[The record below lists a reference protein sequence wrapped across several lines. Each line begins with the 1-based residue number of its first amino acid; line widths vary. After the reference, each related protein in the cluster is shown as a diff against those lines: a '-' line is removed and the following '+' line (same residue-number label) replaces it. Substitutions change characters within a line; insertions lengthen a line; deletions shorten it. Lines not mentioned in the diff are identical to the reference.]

1 MPVIELLP
9 APTNQPTLDDAE
21 EKVYNSSCFCF
32 QLADPCF
39 QASESGSAAQ
49 HPTVMPCLWRSSQ
62 GLTDEECEEEY
73 LNSFHTKFITLKDSQ
88 KLDRYVT
95 LDQLRVGIISM
106 QDIVDPDGSEQCEDG
121 FSSTVSLLS
130 RH

>member
-32 QLADPCF
+32 QLADPYF
-39 QASESGSAAQ
+39 QASESGLAAWC
-49 HPTVMPCLWRSSQ
+49 PTVMPRSQCSLW
-62 GLTDEECEEEY
+62 GLTDKECEEEY
-73 LNSFHTKFITLKDSQ
+73 LNSFRTKFITLKDGQ
-88 KLDRYVT
+88 ELDQYVA
-95 LDQLRVGIISM
+95 LDQLHVGIISM
-106 QDIVDPDGSEQCEDG
+106 WDIVDPDGSEQCEDG

-130 RH
+130 CH